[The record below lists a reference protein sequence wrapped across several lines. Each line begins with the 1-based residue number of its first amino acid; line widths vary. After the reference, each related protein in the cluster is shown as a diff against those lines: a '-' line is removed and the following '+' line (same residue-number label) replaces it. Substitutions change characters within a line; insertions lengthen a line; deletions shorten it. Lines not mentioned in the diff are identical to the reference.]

1 VWLYRAAG
9 ARIGHHGGV
18 TFLRLALG
26 SVPLLLAISCAKPN
40 DANAPSNPAP
50 SASAAPPRPRVVVV
64 EGSVLVRDCPAKLH
78 PSVARKTLDA
88 LAGDCQTV
96 PGGRARFLATLEP
109 GGRIDI
115 SATDGTDQGT
125 IPICVLKNKLRH
137 KLFIRKSCTL
147 EVTIEE
153 ASMAA
158 P

>member
-1 VWLYRAAG
+1 
-9 ARIGHHGGV
+9 
-18 TFLRLALG
+18 
-26 SVPLLLAISCAKPN
+26 
-40 DANAPSNPAP
+40 
-50 SASAAPPRPRVVVV
+50 
-64 EGSVLVRDCPAKLH
+64 VLVRDCPAKLH